1 MRTAVQG
8 NTVRKLAIQEELETA
23 PSKKLSHEARKNRD
37 KAVHMNP
44 GYVLFLSVALCV
56 AGFVLIGYIKLQS
69 EITASV
75 KNIATLES
83 QLNEVKLSNDEEYS
97 RILSSVNLEEIKRV
111 AIQELGM
118 HYAQEGQIVSISGEG
133 SDYVTQLQD
142 IPK

>member
-1 MRTAVQG
+1 
-8 NTVRKLAIQEELETA
+8 VRKLAIQEEIETA

-44 GYVLFLSVALCV
+44 GYVLFLSAALLV

-75 KNIATLES
+75 KDVAALES
-83 QLNEVKLSNDEEYS
+83 QLNELKLSNDEEYS
-97 RILSSVNLEEIKRV
+97 RITRSVDLEEIKRI

-118 HYAQEGQIVSISGEG
+118 RYAEKDQIVTIPGEG
-133 SDYVTQLQD
+133 SDYVTQLED